1 MNVCGQQ
8 REDDLRPRRK
18 TAYLPYGNDMICV
31 FGDNSVVG
39 DGGRGG
45 GDGSVT
51 VLLMILTVGYALK

>member
-1 MNVCGQQ
+1 MCGQ
-8 REDDLRPRRK
+8 EKGDDLRSPRE
-18 TAYLPYGNDMICV
+18 TAYLPYGNGMICV

-51 VLLMILTVGYALK
+51 VRLMILTVGYALK